1 MFILRMR
8 NTGQVEVE
16 VKYKVEVEAQS
27 GSGKVCRV
35 EVEVIMTKLNW
46 NDTNGPPYLSSLSV
60 NNNYSTLKSHECY
73 LEVKSNNNYLKD

>member
-1 MFILRMR
+1 MDACMFILRMR

-46 NDTNGPPYLSSLSV
+46 NDTNGPPY
-60 NNNYSTLKSHECY
+60 ECDSDY
-73 LEVKSNNNYLKD
+73 VET

>member
-1 MFILRMR
+1 M
-8 NTGQVEVE
+8 EVE

-46 NDTNGPPYLSSLSV
+46 NDTNGPPYLLGFGFVYFCQGYRLPFIIDVLSPI
-60 NNNYSTLKSHECY
+60 SH
-73 LEVKSNNNYLKD
+73 VMH